1 MVVTSAGADSASMR
15 HYLET
20 FSLLTISTL
29 ELAICTLPLDAQTRV
44 AQNPNSFQ
52 SSGSAEQTHGK
63 NAVSSR
69 RTAKEMPSGDGMT
82 ARDLMGKNVETKF
95 GDKIGSV
102 KDLVIDMRSGRV
114 AYVIVSSGGVA
125 GIGSQEKAVPPSALS
140 TQTTKRNTLSLDMK
154 EDRWKSAPNF
164 DKSQLASLG
173 DQNQMQQIY
182 KYYQKQP
189 PVMASQPPATP
200 APSPT
205 GRATGTQGQAGNLQL
220 ASDLVGKEIVD
231 RQGQDIGKISDL
243 LVDANGTKEVFA
255 VLKPGSRIQESNKQ
269 AGKQMYAV
277 PVSSFSPNPGD
288 KDKVMSPLTLD
299 QFQQARPF
307 DRASWPEAGATTG
320 TGNVFR
326 FQPEQ
331 FDASDRGTGPDNTG
345 RNRRDRQPGAVTP
358 TSQSESRADLQTT
371 QNIRRSIMKDD
382 SLSTTAKN
390 VKIITANGKVVLRG
404 PVRSEQE
411 KAEISRLAEQV
422 AGAGNVENDLEVNN
436 Q

>member
-1 MVVTSAGADSASMR
+1 MR

-29 ELAICTLPLDAQTRV
+29 GLAVCTLPLNAQTRE

-52 SSGSAEQTHGK
+52 SSSPAEQTHGR
-63 NAVSSR
+63 NAASSR
-69 RTAKEMPSGDGMT
+69 PTTKEMASGDGMT
-82 ARDLMGKNVETKF
+82 AKDFMGKNVETRF

-102 KDLVIDMRSGRV
+102 KDLVVDMRSGRV

-154 EDRWKSAPNF
+154 EDAWKSAPNF

-173 DQNQMQQIY
+173 DQTQMQQIY
-182 KYYQKQP
+182 RYYQKQP
-189 PVMASQPPATP
+189 PMMASQPPATP

-220 ASDLVGKEIVD
+220 ASDLIGKEIVD
-231 RQGQDIGKISDL
+231 RQGQEIGKVSDL

-255 VLKPGSRIQESNKQ
+255 VLKPGSRIQESNKE

-277 PVSSFSPNPGD
+277 PVSSLSPSPGE
-288 KDKVMSPLTLD
+288 KDKVVTQLTPD

-320 TGNVFR
+320 AAEVFR

-331 FDASDRGTGPDNTG
+331 FDASYRSTQPDNTG

-358 TSQSESRADLQTT
+358 TSQSESKADLQTT

-382 SLSTTAKN
+382 ALSTTAKN

-404 PVRSEQE
+404 PVGSEQE

-422 AGAGNVENDLEVNN
+422 AGAGNVENNLEVNN
-436 Q
+436 K